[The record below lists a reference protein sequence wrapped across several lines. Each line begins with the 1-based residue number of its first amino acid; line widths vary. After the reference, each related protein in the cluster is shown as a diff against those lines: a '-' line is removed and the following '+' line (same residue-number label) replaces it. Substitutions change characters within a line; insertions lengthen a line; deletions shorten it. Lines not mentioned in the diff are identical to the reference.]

1 MWATLGIVII
11 AILIIMAE
19 VPSLLKNKAKREL
32 WVFSVLFVI
41 GVGLSIS
48 RGLNVSLPNPL
59 DVLIIVYKPLSDL
72 LTSLLHP

>member
-1 MWATLGIVII
+1 MWATLGIVIV

-41 GVGLSIS
+41 GVGLSIA
-48 RGLNVSLPNPL
+48 RGLNVSIPNPL

-72 LTSLLHP
+72 LTSLLHS